1 MLHRSEL
8 APEPFQTH
16 CEIIRY
22 SYTGRLRCPIKRPKA
37 AAPELFERQNCLGRR
52 IKYCFEFKVYI
63 KRCLSL
69 FAQFLIPMGLSP
81 WSRSSEC
88 RCNHAARFTSKADK
102 KKPVATSY

>member
-63 KRCLSL
+63 KRSFPVCSVPYPNGPLSVE
-69 FAQFLIPMGLSP
+69 Q
-81 WSRSSEC
+81 
-88 RCNHAARFTSKADK
+88 K
-102 KKPVATSY
+102 